1 MVKTKMIS
9 RNFEEAPS
17 KEEIIKIVEK
27 FKNEY
32 NKDIIKFKGRI
43 DRLFNSKWI
52 SKEQME
58 NILLNVKI
66 AETTKDALLNMLIN
80 SNILTKV
87 QCDNYVE
94 AVKHAIDSMISV
106 VDEEIKLVLD
116 GGKNFNIE

>member
-1 MVKTKMIS
+1 MIKTKMIS
-9 RNFEEAPS
+9 RNFEDAPS
-17 KEEIIKIVEK
+17 KEEISKIVEK
-27 FKNEY
+27 LKKEY
-32 NKDIIKFKGRI
+32 DKDIKKFEERI
-43 DRLFNSKWI
+43 DRLFKGEWM

-116 GGKNFNIE
+116 GEKNFNIE